1 MVADVVPARRSGLR
15 RLAGLIAGLG
25 AVAGVGLG
33 LVSLYAARHIEA
45 TAGGRVFSVDAVPA
59 TPVAMV
65 LGAKAYPGWPS
76 ASLGARLDLVVELWR
91 LGRIRAVLVS
101 GDGTADSNHETRVM
115 RDYLVDHGVPA
126 DRIVEDPAGFDTYD
140 SCVRA
145 RDVFGV
151 TSMVILTQDYHL
163 PRAITTCVDVGVEA
177 VGVPDVTFRERYPAI
192 HAKGAAREWLANL
205 KMVWDVA
212 TRRSPQPDPFDP
224 TLLEAAGLR

>member
-1 MVADVVPARRSGLR
+1 MVSQVATARRSGFR
-15 RLAGLIAGLG
+15 RLAGALAGMGVL
-25 AVAGVGLG
+25 AALGVGF
-33 LVSLYAARHIEA
+33 VSLYAARHIDS
-45 TAGGRVFSVDAVPA
+45 TARDRVFSVDAVPA

-76 ASLGARLDLVVELWR
+76 ASLGARLDLAVELWK

-115 RDYLVDHGVPA
+115 RDYLVDHGLSA

-177 VGVPDVTFRERYPAI
+177 VGVADETLRERHPAI
-192 HAKGAAREWLANL
+192 HAKGTTREWLANL

>member
-1 MVADVVPARRSGLR
+1 MVADVVPTRRSGLR

-25 AVAGVGLG
+25 VVAGAGLG
-33 LVSLYAARHIEA
+33 LVSLFAARHIEA
-45 TAGGRVFSVDAVPA
+45 TAGGRMYAVDTVPA

-65 LGAKAYPGWPS
+65 LGAKAHPGWPS
-76 ASLGARLDLVVELWR
+76 ASLSARLDLAVELWR
-91 LGRIRAVLVS
+91 LSRIRAVLVS

-115 RDYLVDHGVPA
+115 RDYLVAHGLPT

-151 TSMVILTQDYHL
+151 TEMVILTQDYHL
-163 PRAITTCVDVGVEA
+163 PRAITTCVDVGVDA
-177 VGVPDVTFRERYPAI
+177 VGVADGTLRERHPAI
-192 HAKGAAREWLANL
+192 HSKGTAREWLANV

-224 TLLEAAGLR
+224 SLLEAAGLR